1 MLRKKS
7 NYNDLVTKLNLVI
20 KKINFIF
27 HLIHFKILYTL
38 TLISTT
44 FATTIN
50 SLSTFLY

>member
-1 MLRKKS
+1 MLRKKG

-20 KKINFIF
+20 KKINFTL
-27 HLIHFKILYTL
+27 HLIYFKILYTL
-38 TLISTT
+38 SLTSNT